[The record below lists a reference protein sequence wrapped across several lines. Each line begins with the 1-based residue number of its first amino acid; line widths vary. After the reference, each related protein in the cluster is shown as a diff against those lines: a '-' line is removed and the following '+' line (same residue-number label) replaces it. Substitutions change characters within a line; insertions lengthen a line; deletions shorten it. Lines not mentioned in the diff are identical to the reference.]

1 MSHKVDIPR
10 KICYEMLFDV
20 FEKGG
25 YANLVLKQRYRSDL
39 EMSDLDKNFVTAMF
53 YGVITYSFTMDHFIN
68 RSAGKKSRKIDANIR
83 ILLRMGVW
91 QLLFSRSIPPFAAVN
106 TSVDLAK
113 MMTNP
118 GGVGMV
124 NAVLRSIAEHA
135 DTISEEIKTAKFDV
149 RYSLS
154 KEISGLLIK
163 WFGMSKAEDIAAS
176 FLEQPETT
184 ARVNTL
190 RCNAQSLRK
199 KLEAEGVQVQDGRF
213 ASQALRL
220 RLGSKSIEELDAFRE
235 GLFMVQDEAAM
246 MASVIADPHPNERIM
261 DMCSAPG
268 GKSCHLAELSDD
280 KAEIISLDIHEGRL
294 ALVKQNADRLG
305 LSSIRIDVADAVTL
319 DQVHPEWVGTF
330 DVVLVD
336 VPCSGLGLLKKKP
349 DIRITGN
356 FERIM
361 SLLPLQAEILRKSAL
376 FVRPGGAL
384 VYCTCTINPDEN
396 DGQVDMFLASDN
408 RFAPEDFLGQL
419 PQKLTEVNPRHIDS
433 AGKGRLQL
441 LPDED
446 GCDGF
451 FIAKM
456 RRKE

>member
-1 MSHKVDIPR
+1 MSRKVDIPR
-10 KICYEMLFDV
+10 KICYEMLFEV

-25 YANLVLKQRYRSDL
+25 YANLVLKQRYRSDFD
-39 EMSDLDKNFVTAMF
+39 MSDLDKNFVTAMF
-53 YGVITYSFTMDHFIN
+53 YGVITYSFTMDFFIN
-68 RSAGKKSRKIDANIR
+68 RSAGKNSGKIDANVR

-113 MMTNP
+113 MITNP

-124 NAVLRSIAEHA
+124 NAVLRSIAKDSDA
-135 DTISEEIKTAKFDV
+135 IIEEIKTAKFDV

-154 KEISGLLIK
+154 KEISGLLMK
-163 WFGMSKAEDIAAS
+163 WFGKAKAEAIAAS

-184 ARVNTL
+184 ARVNIL
-190 RCNAQSLRK
+190 RSNAQSLRE
-199 KLEAEGVQVQDGRF
+199 KLEAEGVGVQDGLF
-213 ASQALRL
+213 APQALRI
-220 RLGSKSIEELDAFRE
+220 RLGSKSIEELDAFRQ
-235 GLFMVQDEAAM
+235 GLFMIQDEAAM
-246 MASVIADPHPNERIM
+246 MASVIADPHTKERIL

-268 GKSCHLAELSDD
+268 GKSCHLAELSGDQ
-280 KAEIISLDIHEGRL
+280 AEIVSLDIHEGRL
-294 ALVKQNADRLG
+294 ELVKQNAERIG
-305 LSSIRIDVADAVTL
+305 LSSIKTDVADAVML
-319 DQVHPEWVGTF
+319 DQVHPEWIGTF
-330 DVVLVD
+330 DVVVVD
-336 VPCSGLGLLKKKP
+336 VPCSGLGLLRRKP

-408 RFAPEDFLGQL
+408 LFSPENFASLL
-419 PQKLTEVNPRHIDS
+419 PQKLAEANPGHIDS
-433 AGKGRLQL
+433 AKKGRLLL
-441 LPDED
+441 LPDGD